1 MSRMSSLAHVP
12 QGIERNSAIPTANFR
27 MNEIRKLPEA
37 EQFAAR
43 VSEGAFDDLAAE
55 AVKELREQ
63 KNRSFA

>member
-1 MSRMSSLAHVP
+1 
-12 QGIERNSAIPTANFR
+12 